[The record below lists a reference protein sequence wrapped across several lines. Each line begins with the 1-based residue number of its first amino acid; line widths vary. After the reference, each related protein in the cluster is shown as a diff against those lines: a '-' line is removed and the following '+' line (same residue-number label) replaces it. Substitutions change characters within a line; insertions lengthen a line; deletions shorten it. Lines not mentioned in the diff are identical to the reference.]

1 MGYLEKP
8 LKHYTDMLASGAPA
22 PGGGSAAA
30 LVGALGAAL
39 NSMVANF
46 TVGREKFA
54 AVEADVQRLLARSED
69 LRAQLERLTQTDT
82 EAYGEVAAAQKM
94 PRDTDEQKAARTAA
108 VQAALKAAAEV
119 PREAVRAAYGV
130 LEVAAEL
137 VEKGN
142 PNLITDVGVA
152 AKFGVAALECAALNV
167 DINLAYIKDE
177 AYNRAVR
184 SEMKP
189 LLERGPEL
197 GASVW
202 AKVLLSFAQYVG
214 REMAESR
221 RLKRSE
227 GSSGQP

>member
-1 MGYLEKP
+1 MGYLEEP
-8 LKHYTDMLASGAPA
+8 LEHYTDMLASGAPP

-54 AVEADVQRLLARSED
+54 AVEADVQRLLARSAG
-69 LRAQLERLTQTDT
+69 LRAALERLTQADT
-82 EAYGEVAAAQKM
+82 EAYGQVAAAQKM
-94 PRDTDEQKAARTAA
+94 PRETDEQKAERAAA
-108 VQAALKAAAEV
+108 VQAALKVAAEV
-119 PREAVRAAYGV
+119 PREALRAAYAV
-130 LEVAAEL
+130 IEVAAEL

-167 DINLAYIKDE
+167 EINLAYIKDE
-177 AYNRAVR
+177 AYNAAAR

-189 LLERGPEL
+189 MLKKGPGM
-197 GASVW
+197 GADVW
-202 AKVLLSFAQYVG
+202 ARVLGKVQG
-214 REMAESR
+214 
-221 RLKRSE
+221 
-227 GSSGQP
+227 

>member
-1 MGYLEKP
+1 MGYLEEP
-8 LKHYTDMLASGAPA
+8 LKHYTNMLASGAPA

-54 AVEADVQRLLARSED
+54 AVEEDVQRLLARSEQ
-69 LRAQLERLTQTDT
+69 LRSAWERLTQADT
-82 EAYGEVAAAQKM
+82 EAYGQVSAAQKM
-94 PRDTDEQKAARTAA
+94 PRETDEQKAARTAA

-137 VEKGN
+137 VDKGN

-167 DINLAYIKDE
+167 EINLAYIKDE
-177 AYNRAVR
+177 TYNEAVR
-184 SEMKP
+184 GEMAPMLAK
-189 LLERGPEL
+189 GPGI
-197 GASVW
+197 GADVW
-202 AKVLLSFAQYVG
+202 ARVTGKVQG
-214 REMAESR
+214 
-221 RLKRSE
+221 
-227 GSSGQP
+227 